1 MNTSAAPQIIGNVC
15 VGIAALAF
23 LLPLQKLLME
33 YAGKHVND
41 DQWVPQALYALIPLW
56 LALIV
61 AMSCVTSLGGF
72 DGLRLG
78 RPTLHVFTVAATA
91 SLAALTFVFIGLYIR
106 PGFTPRGLYSPVI
119 YLVPLS
125 TLLLAVL
132 SLNPKLGAAV
142 PVQWLRL
149 PWTLVAS
156 LCLVVCVG
164 VAGTWIA
171 RTGVGGLVGFAHR
184 LLNAGPASGE
194 ALAKISTL
202 DTEAE
207 FERLLWYANPNA
219 PREISEAATGR
230 MRSHPKFVDRLAS
243 ELESGHVEP
252 ALDFLCGASLSPD
265 ELTRL
270 AKPARTAMERWVD
283 RIPAPNYTTKKHL
296 KQLRNWGEGTL
307 KPVSEKFANTGV
319 DFSHVLEDFREKVE
333 AKR

>member
-1 MNTSAAPQIIGNVC
+1 MNTSAAPQLIGNVC

-23 LLPLQKLLME
+23 LLPLQNLLMD
-33 YAGKHVND
+33 YASKHVND
-41 DQWVPQALYALIPLW
+41 DQWVPQALYAVIPLW

-61 AMSCVTSLGGF
+61 AMACVTSIGGF
-72 DGLRLG
+72 DGLKLG
-78 RPTLHVFTVAATA
+78 RPTLHVFAVATTA

-106 PGFTPRGLYSPVI
+106 PGFTPRGLYVPVI

-132 SLNPKLGAAV
+132 SLNPKLASAV
-142 PVQWLRL
+142 SIQWLRL

-156 LCLVVCVG
+156 LSLVICVG
-164 VAGTWIA
+164 VVGTWIA
-171 RTGVGGLVGFAHR
+171 RTGVGGVVGFAHR
-184 LLNAGPASGE
+184 LSNPGPSSRE
-194 ALAKISTL
+194 ILVKVSTL
-202 DTEAE
+202 DPNTQ
-207 FERLLWYANPNA
+207 FEDLLWHATRHS
-219 PREISEAATGR
+219 PRPICEAATAR
-230 MRSHPKFVDRLAS
+230 MRSHPKFIDRLSS

-252 ALDFLCGASLSPD
+252 ALGFLCNATLSPA
-265 ELTRL
+265 EQARL

-283 RIPAPNYTTKKHL
+283 RIPAPNSTTRKHL

-307 KPVSEKFANTGV
+307 KPVSERFANTGV